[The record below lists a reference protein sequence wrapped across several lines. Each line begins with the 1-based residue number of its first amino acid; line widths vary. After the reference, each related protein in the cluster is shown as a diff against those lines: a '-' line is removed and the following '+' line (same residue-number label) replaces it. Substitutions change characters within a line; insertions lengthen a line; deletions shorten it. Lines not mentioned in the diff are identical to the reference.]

1 MSCSPPASNPAFGL
15 PIINTFYDQDWA
27 FGWGNRFSNWELSG
41 SVQQELM
48 PGMSLDIGYFR
59 RNYLNFSV
67 QDNRAVAA
75 DEFEQFTVNV
85 PTDQNLPGGGGGT
98 VTLVDIR
105 PEAFGRVPDNI
116 TTHAD
121 TFGGESETWNGLDV
135 TVDARI
141 EGILLQGG
149 VSTGTTSTDF
159 CALSSQVPET
169 IAGRAGRLDTVPM
182 DFCQAST
189 NWLTQVKLLGSYT
202 FPYDIQ
208 VAATFQSIS
217 GPERAADHTFC
228 CGRTGG
234 CPGAAATRQ
243 AQSLPTSS
251 FRARSMESGFI
262 RSTSRFTKIIALAG
276 AQLRAMFDIFNVFN
290 ANAVTAEEYGL
301 GPTYLQP
308 IAIMPGRLLK
318 FAFQFD
324 F

>member
-1 MSCSPPASNPAFGL
+1 M
-15 PIINTFYDQDWA
+15 
-27 FGWGNRFSNWELSG
+27 
-41 SVQQELM
+41 
-48 PGMSLDIGYFR
+48 
-59 RNYLNFSV
+59 
-67 QDNRAVAA
+67 
-75 DEFEQFTVNV
+75 
-85 PTDQNLPGGGGGT
+85 
-98 VTLVDIR
+98 
-105 PEAFGRVPDNI
+105 
-116 TTHAD
+116 
-121 TFGGESETWNGLDV
+121 

-217 GPERAADHTFC
+217 GPERAADHTF
-228 CGRTGG
+228 
-234 CPGAAATRQ
+234 AAAELEAALGRPHT
-243 AQSLPTSS
+243 AG
-251 FRARSMESGFI
+251 AV
-262 RSTSRFTKIIALAG
+262 STNLLVPGTEYGERFHQVDLRFTKIIALAG